1 MTVPAWFSLTVGI
14 TGFTVLAVVV
24 ILWWE
29 DQPARVRGRQLIAD
43 TEAWLHGGRHWPA
56 RPRRGCGTG
65 PGPTGGRVSPV
76 APGD

>member
-43 TEAWLHGGRHWPA
+43 TEAWLHGGPA
-56 RPRRGCGTG
+56 LASETEAWLRDRTG
-65 PGPTGGRVSPV
+65 ADWR
-76 APGD
+76 